1 MNLRQSEFAKGVPVF
16 LYLSAD
22 ASPQGSLEY
31 FIVLEDRVSCENAA
45 MIVEATEEERNRWC
59 KECNL
64 KTTCLPTQILGSGK
78 ASSAAKYEA
87 LASAVMLDSMW
98 EGNPVHASRY
108 GACVIGYC
116 SDFGP
121 EANVT
126 GLPQFCI
133 QDLLK
138 QNVANSGGLLALKS
152 EMSKQHLTAPIQDEG
167 EIFEDVMIL
176 EPQDAIVQQPQD
188 PVPEPKSFFSLSSAL
203 MIPGVKH
210 MFDNAH
216 KELVSVLKFY
226 PTYAA
231 TWQFN
236 VIQYM

>member
-1 MNLRQSEFAKGVPVF
+1 MLLMNLRQSEFAKGVPVF

-22 ASPQGSLEY
+22 ASPQGGLEY
-31 FIVLEDRVSCENAA
+31 FIVLEDRISCDNAA
-45 MIVEATEEERNRWC
+45 LIVEATEEERNRWC
-59 KECNL
+59 KECHL
-64 KTTCLPTQILGSGK
+64 KTTCLPIQILGSGK
-78 ASSAAKYEA
+78 SSSAAKYEA
-87 LASAVMLDSMW
+87 LASAVMLDAMW
-98 EGNPVHASRY
+98 EGNPIHASKY

-133 QDLLK
+133 QDVLK

-152 EMSKQHLTAPIQDEG
+152 EVSKQHLTAPIQDDG
-167 EIFEDVMIL
+167 EIIEDVIIL
-176 EPQDAIVQQPQD
+176 EPEDAIVQQPQD
-188 PVPEPKSFFSLSSAL
+188 HGPEPKSFFSLSSAL

-216 KELVSVLKFY
+216 KELINVLKFY

-231 TWQFN
+231 TWQLF
-236 VIQYM
+236 